1 MTEVLINPTVV
12 IISQHIHASN
22 HHIAYPIL
30 TQYYMPIIF
39 IKAAKS
45 EKNTFAKIWEP
56 VFWFLMLGRSDQP
69 LRNSFNIVFKGARQF
84 ENRKYPLLPKKKK
97 TSDVDLPNIVHT

>member
-1 MTEVLINPTVV
+1 
-12 IISQHIHASN
+12 
-22 HHIAYPIL
+22 
-30 TQYYMPIIF
+30 MPIIS
-39 IKAAKS
+39 IKAGKS
-45 EKNTFAKIWEP
+45 EKNAFAKIWEP

-84 ENRKYPLLPKKKK
+84 ENRKCPLLPKKEK